1 MDDDGCAFS
10 PERERT
16 SIAASSSSVLN
27 NTKAG
32 AMKSHAEGEP
42 SKSGNQNEPVALCD
56 RIKELKAKQA
66 AMLAERKRI
75 TKDLRNHEKRRK
87 RLKANARRLSDEDLT
102 EVIRIREDTRKHDEG
117 NESTT
122 GCPSKSSGK
131 MGKSSKEDD
140 PKK

>member
-10 PERERT
+10 PEREGT

-102 EVIRIREDTRKHDEG
+102 EVIRMREDTRKHDEG
-117 NESTT
+117 SARTT
-122 GCPSKSSGK
+122 GCP
-131 MGKSSKEDD
+131 
-140 PKK
+140 

>member
-1 MDDDGCAFS
+1 
-10 PERERT
+10 
-16 SIAASSSSVLN
+16 
-27 NTKAG
+27 
-32 AMKSHAEGEP
+32 MKSHAEGEP

-102 EVIRIREDTRKHDEG
+102 EVIRMREDTRKHDEG